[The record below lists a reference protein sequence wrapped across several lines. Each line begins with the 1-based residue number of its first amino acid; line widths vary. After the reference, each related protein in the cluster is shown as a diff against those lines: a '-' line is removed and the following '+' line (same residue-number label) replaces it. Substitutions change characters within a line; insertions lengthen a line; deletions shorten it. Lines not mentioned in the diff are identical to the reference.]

1 MRVFISAIIMMVL
14 LSGCQ
19 SRMADV
25 PVIRAD
31 LSPQTTETAAQAFP
45 VADKVGAPD
54 GLRPCCAFGYDLQAK
69 LGPVPVPFYTIGN
82 VLTAGDLGSMSTMTA
97 SGLAWRKLSA

>member
-82 VLTAGDLGSMSTMTA
+82 VLTAGDLGEHVYNDSF
-97 SGLAWRKLSA
+97 

>member
-1 MRVFISAIIMMVL
+1 MMVL

-45 VADKVGAPD
+45 VADKVGGA
-54 GLRPCCAFGYDLQAK
+54 
-69 LGPVPVPFYTIGN
+69 
-82 VLTAGDLGSMSTMTA
+82 
-97 SGLAWRKLSA
+97 